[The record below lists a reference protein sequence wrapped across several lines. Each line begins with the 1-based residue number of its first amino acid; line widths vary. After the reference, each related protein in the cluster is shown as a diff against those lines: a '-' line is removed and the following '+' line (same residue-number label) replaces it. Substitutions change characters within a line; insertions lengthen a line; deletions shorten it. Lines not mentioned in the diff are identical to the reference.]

1 VNERLLRRSAPLVA
15 LAIGLLI
22 APAAVGKK
30 PPPPA
35 KGGKHVLV
43 VDDDKAQCT
52 KADFTTIQAAVT
64 AASAGTKILVCTG
77 TYHEAVNISTSAK
90 NGLKL
95 VAMGAPGTVVMEGE
109 MENPAFLAAFHLT
122 NVSGILIR
130 GFTIRDYHEAGI
142 LLGSPPMP
150 GVAPAGATDNRIRKN
165 DISMSHHD
173 GIALYNSARNLI
185 EHNYVHDNPS
195 EIACGIQI
203 GFSGS
208 DNNVVRHNRSVR
220 NGFGI
225 RLNDG
230 ASNNVVF
237 RNTSNHNRRFGI
249 LNRTGASGTRIAN
262 NRTFSNTGT
271 GTPPTEGRGIAVTT
285 GSTGVKVVRNHAFFN
300 TLDLF
305 WDGSGSATFA
315 KNHCKTSVPAG
326 LCAHQEGK

>member
-1 VNERLLRRSAPLVA
+1 MTGRLLRHSALLLA
-15 LAIGLLI
+15 LTIGVIL
-22 APAAVGKK
+22 APAAAGKKK
-30 PPPPA
+30 PPPP

-43 VDDDKAQCT
+43 VDDDKAQCK

-64 AASAGTKILVCTG
+64 AASAGTRIAVCAG
-77 TYHEAVNISTSAK
+77 TYHEAVEISTPAK
-90 NGLKL
+90 DGLKI
-95 VAMGAPGTVVMEGE
+95 VAKGRPGTVVMVGE

-142 LLGSPPMP
+142 LLGTP
-150 GVAPAGATDNRIRKN
+150 GVPTAGATGNRIRKN
-165 DISMSHHD
+165 DISSSHHD
-173 GIALYNSARNLI
+173 GIALYDSAHNLI

-195 EIACGIQI
+195 EIACGIQV
-203 GFSGS
+203 GFAGS
-208 DNNVVRHNRSVR
+208 VGNIVRHNRSVR

-225 RLNDG
+225 RLNDA

-237 RNTSNHNRRFGI
+237 RNTSSHNRRFGI
-249 LNRTGASGTRIAN
+249 LNRTGASGTLIAN
-262 NRTFSNTGT
+262 NRTFFNTGT

-285 GSTGVKVVRNHAFFN
+285 GSAGVKVVRNHAFFN

-305 WDGSGSATFA
+305 WDGTGSASFA

-326 LCAHQEGK
+326 LCAHSEGK